1 MGQSLYIETYGCQMN
16 VNDSELVASILADA
30 GYTLCQSAQ
39 DADVVL
45 LNTCAIR
52 DNAETRILGRLAHF
66 RNLRATQTPHLTI
79 GVLGCMASRLKG
91 ELLSPGVGANLVV
104 GPDSYRE
111 LPRLLTRAQN
121 AVAIRL
127 SDRETYQGIAPLRYA
142 TNGVSAFVS
151 IMRGCDNHCTF
162 CVVPFTRGTE
172 RSRDPLSILQEV
184 EVLRDTGYREVTLL
198 GQNVDSYQWSMGA
211 GDDLPFAGLL
221 ERVARQ
227 APDMRIRFSTSYPND
242 LTEAVLRTMAQY
254 GNICPHIH
262 LPVQS
267 GSDRMLRAMR
277 RKYTRAEYLQ
287 QVARIRA
294 IIPTVAITTD
304 IIAGF
309 CGEQVVD
316 HQATLSLMREVGY
329 DAAFM
334 FKYSDRPGTY
344 AHNRLPD
351 DVPEEVKTQRLVEI
365 IELQNE
371 LSLQSNMHDV
381 GREFEVLVEGDSK
394 RSAEDACGRTGQ
406 NKMVVF
412 KKQQSEPGQYTHVR
426 IVSCTS
432 QTLLG
437 ELV

>member
-91 ELLSPGVGANLVV
+91 ELLSPRVGANLVV

-184 EVLRDTGYREVTLL
+184 EVLRSTGYREVTLL
-198 GQNVDSYQWSMGA
+198 GQNVDSYRWSMGA
-211 GDDLPFAGLL
+211 
-221 ERVARQ
+221 
-227 APDMRIRFSTSYPND
+227 N
-242 LTEAVLRTMAQY
+242 
-254 GNICPHIH
+254 C
-262 LPVQS
+262 
-267 GSDRMLRAMR
+267 
-277 RKYTRAEYLQ
+277 
-287 QVARIRA
+287 
-294 IIPTVAITTD
+294 
-304 IIAGF
+304 
-309 CGEQVVD
+309 
-316 HQATLSLMREVGY
+316 
-329 DAAFM
+329 
-334 FKYSDRPGTY
+334 
-344 AHNRLPD
+344 RLP
-351 DVPEEVKTQRLVEI
+351 
-365 IELQNE
+365 
-371 LSLQSNMHDV
+371 
-381 GREFEVLVEGDSK
+381 G
-394 RSAEDACGRTGQ
+394 C
-406 NKMVVF
+406 
-412 KKQQSEPGQYTHVR
+412 
-426 IVSCTS
+426 
-432 QTLLG
+432 
-437 ELV
+437 